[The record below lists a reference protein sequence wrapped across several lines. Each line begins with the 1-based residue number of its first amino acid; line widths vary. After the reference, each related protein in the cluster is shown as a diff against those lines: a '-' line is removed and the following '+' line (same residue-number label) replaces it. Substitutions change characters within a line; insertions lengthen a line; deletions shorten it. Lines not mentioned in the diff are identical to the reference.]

1 MCSLRLDDRRQRRRN
16 PKLGSFRP
24 ERLRERHARE
34 FVLSSDGR
42 LTLAP
47 VFRELAD
54 PSIAVS
60 VGSGFG
66 FQGATCTP
74 AAAVPAVPLRRS
86 SSWMRAASPARWPSC
101 PDCRSNRVAVDKR
114 DRVYAATAP
123 DGKVYRVDAGGKP
136 EVFYDPKVKYIWSLA
151 FNSQGDLF
159 VATGDGGE
167 IHKVTPD
174 GKGSV
179 FFRTEETHARSLAV
193 DAKDNVIVGTEP
205 GGLIVRISP
214 TGDGFV
220 LHQASK
226 REVTAIAVTDT
237 GVIYAAA
244 IGTKSSAPSS
254 TSNLSIPTPT
264 VQPAPGSPAGGAPRT
279 GGNAA
284 SITPPVPAPAAPPS
298 LSGGSDLYRISADGF
313 PQRVWTHP
321 QDIVYAIGFDSSKRP
336 IVGTG
341 NKGNVYRIDSD
352 LGKYLVDQRCA
363 HSGYRLHRWSEWTL
377 VRSLRERREGLPG
390 RSRNA
395 EIR

>member
-34 FVLSSDGR
+34 FVPQQRRPPDVGACIPRTGR
-42 LTLAP
+42 SLDRL
-47 VFRELAD
+47 
-54 PSIAVS
+54 S

-66 FQGATCTP
+66 FQGEP
-74 AAAVPAVPLRRS
+74 VHRRRQS
-86 SSWMRAASPARWPSC
+86 RQFHFEDHR
-101 PDCRSNRVAVDKR
+101 RGSNGKSRTLAELPGLQIQSVAVDKR

-237 GVIYAAA
+237 GV
-244 IGTKSSAPSS
+244 S
-254 TSNLSIPTPT
+254 
-264 VQPAPGSPAGGAPRT
+264 
-279 GGNAA
+279 
-284 SITPPVPAPAAPPS
+284 TPPPSARNPARLAAPPTCPS
-298 LSGGSDLYRISADGF
+298 LLQPSSPRLVVRQVAHPGLGGMQ
-313 PQRVWTHP
+313 P
-321 QDIVYAIGFDSSKRP
+321 
-336 IVGTG
+336 
-341 NKGNVYRIDSD
+341 
-352 LGKYLVDQRCA
+352 
-363 HSGYRLHRWSEWTL
+363 
-377 VRSLRERREGLPG
+377 
-390 RSRNA
+390 RSRRLSRRRPRPLLFPVDRICTA
-395 EIR
+395 SARTGFRSGFGPIHRILCMRLALIRQSVRLWARETRATCTASIAIS